1 MMKAKTSAEDNKEK
15 TMTKNANEPN
25 RNNEGGLRFSSKSMK
40 SLYSSKKQ
48 MKNISNTLSTTKS
61 EKDLTGSTLN
71 SCIVEENMETIMETE
86 EKNKEV

>member
-1 MMKAKTSAEDNKEK
+1 
-15 TMTKNANEPN
+15 
-25 RNNEGGLRFSSKSMK
+25 
-40 SLYSSKKQ
+40 